1 VTIETTA
8 GKVLAER
15 TNPRASL
22 AGHDLDTKWDPLQR
36 LQIWIDFSNISYSW
50 SIRAVA
56 SDAGMIQRNT
66 IYD

>member
-1 VTIETTA
+1 MLLLLIIGIMLPRRFGLMMPFRPGRVTIETTA

-22 AGHDLDTKWDPLQR
+22 AGHDLDT
-36 LQIWIDFSNISYSW
+36 
-50 SIRAVA
+50 
-56 SDAGMIQRNT
+56 MQRNT